1 MEDLFTDGA
10 FNLAFFSDTLLFN
23 DIPVTDKSP
32 HILSLRKKLRLKGVD
47 RLIIKKGVSQGE
59 IKELVT
65 SLATRD
71 AKMSSSQYVTVGVF
85 DLTLKSD
92 VEIQSRVLKLAKA
105 FEDISV
111 SNTLSYQMLEE
122 MIGSFVLE
130 LKKES
135 NLLKLLKPVASF
147 SEYTYVHSINV
158 SMITIYLAEFLGLQG
173 EELHDAG
180 IAGLLHDMGKL
191 FIQKEIIEKDSSL
204 TNEEWS
210 AMQLHPI
217 KGGLYLSKVPEI
229 PKIAAVV
236 AFEHHMKYDG
246 SGYRQIKWRM
256 KKQHIISSIVSI
268 ADFFDAMRSVR
279 VYREKEKFHVSEILK
294 ILKEGS
300 GTFFH
305 PDLVGCF
312 MGAFKDL

>member
-1 MEDLFTDGA
+1 
-10 FNLAFFSDTLLFN
+10 
-23 DIPVTDKSP
+23 
-32 HILSLRKKLRLKGVD
+32 
-47 RLIIKKGVSQGE
+47 
-59 IKELVT
+59 
-65 SLATRD
+65 
-71 AKMSSSQYVTVGVF
+71 
-85 DLTLKSD
+85 
-92 VEIQSRVLKLAKA
+92 
-105 FEDISV
+105 
-111 SNTLSYQMLEE
+111 
-122 MIGSFVLE
+122 
-130 LKKES
+130 
-135 NLLKLLKPVASF
+135 
-147 SEYTYVHSINV
+147 
-158 SMITIYLAEFLGLQG
+158 MITIYLAEFLGLQG

-246 SGYRQIKWRM
+246 SGYPQIKWRM

-305 PDLVGCF
+305 FPDHRKTLTDLLYRRFPHALLLLILVQGQPQPSVRNRGFQQCHRF
-312 MGAFKDL
+312 RGNWDF

>member
-1 MEDLFTDGA
+1 
-10 FNLAFFSDTLLFN
+10 
-23 DIPVTDKSP
+23 
-32 HILSLRKKLRLKGVD
+32 
-47 RLIIKKGVSQGE
+47 
-59 IKELVT
+59 
-65 SLATRD
+65 
-71 AKMSSSQYVTVGVF
+71 
-85 DLTLKSD
+85 
-92 VEIQSRVLKLAKA
+92 
-105 FEDISV
+105 
-111 SNTLSYQMLEE
+111 MLEE

-135 NLLKLLKPVASF
+135 NLLKLLKPVASY

-191 FIQKEIIEKDSSL
+191 FIQREIIEKDSSL
-204 TNEEWS
+204 TNEEWG

-246 SGYRQIKWRM
+246 SR
-256 KKQHIISSIVSI
+256 
-268 ADFFDAMRSVR
+268 FF
-279 VYREKEKFHVSEILK
+279 
-294 ILKEGS
+294 
-300 GTFFH
+300 
-305 PDLVGCF
+305 
-312 MGAFKDL
+312 

>member
-1 MEDLFTDGA
+1 MKKSGNLPGKHFQVGTVAKEKKLSEMLSYLVAASTNCSLYTSDHPAVGEYSDKALASMEDLFTDGA

-135 NLLKLLKPVASF
+135 NLLCQF
-147 SEYTYVHSINV
+147 
-158 SMITIYLAEFLGLQG
+158 Q
-173 EELHDAG
+173 
-180 IAGLLHDMGKL
+180 
-191 FIQKEIIEKDSSL
+191 
-204 TNEEWS
+204 
-210 AMQLHPI
+210 
-217 KGGLYLSKVPEI
+217 
-229 PKIAAVV
+229 
-236 AFEHHMKYDG
+236 
-246 SGYRQIKWRM
+246 
-256 KKQHIISSIVSI
+256 
-268 ADFFDAMRSVR
+268 
-279 VYREKEKFHVSEILK
+279 
-294 ILKEGS
+294 
-300 GTFFH
+300 
-305 PDLVGCF
+305 
-312 MGAFKDL
+312 